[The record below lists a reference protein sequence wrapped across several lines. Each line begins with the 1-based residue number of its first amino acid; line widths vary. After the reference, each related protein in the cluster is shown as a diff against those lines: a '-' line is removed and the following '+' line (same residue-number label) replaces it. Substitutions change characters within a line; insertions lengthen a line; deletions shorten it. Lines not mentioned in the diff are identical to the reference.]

1 MILVLEGADLMNIES
16 LINQYYS
23 LLNENDLHIAN
34 YIMQNKES
42 IKHITI
48 TELAKKTLTSKS
60 SILRLTKKLGFSG
73 FSEFKY
79 ALREISPSKTMSKL
93 SFSSMQE
100 EDLRG
105 TAKLFNQQQ
114 TRPIIEHFHKANR
127 VYCYGTG
134 WGQRDVL
141 KNFNRSLTNLKK
153 FPVLLESLN
162 EFTVVVQHT
171 VQPED
176 LVIIVSLSGDISQAE
191 KVTRL
196 LRTKNIPVLS
206 ITNLSNNT
214 LASIATYNLYF
225 QSTSINFMQEDM
237 YSLLPIFQ
245 LTDSLRREYVDYL
258 MELNTPD

>member
-1 MILVLEGADLMNIES
+1 MNIEA

-23 LLNENDLHIAN
+23 SLNENDLHIAN
-34 YIMQNKES
+34 YMMQHKES
-42 IKHITI
+42 IKKITI
-48 TELAKKTLTSKS
+48 AELAKETLTSKS

-79 ALREISPSKTMSKL
+79 ALRGTSQDQIPSNL
-93 SFSSMQE
+93 SFLGMQE

-105 TAKLFNQQQ
+105 TAKLFAQQQ
-114 TRPIIEHFHKANR
+114 TRPIIEHFHKAR
-127 VYCYGTG
+127 MVYCYGTG

-141 KNFNRSLTNLKK
+141 KNFNRSLTNSKK
-153 FPVLLESLN
+153 FPVILESLN
-162 EFTVVVQHT
+162 EFRMVVNRT

-191 KVTRL
+191 EVTRL
-196 LRTKNIPVLS
+196 LSAKKIPLLS

-214 LASIATYNLYF
+214 LASMATYNLYF
-225 QSTSINFMQEDM
+225 QSTPIHFMGDDE

-245 LTDSLRREYVDYL
+245 LTDSLRREYLDYL
-258 MELNTPD
+258 IELNDSN